1 VTDSSAQLTYKKI
14 FYFWLPLA
22 ATWIMMSVEGPFLA
36 ALIARSSEPTFNLA
50 AYGVAYSLAL
60 IIEAP
65 IIMIM
70 SASIA
75 LVKNSQSF
83 YKLRNYTY
91 AANGLITLVM
101 LIVITPPVFYFIT
114 EDLIGLPV
122 EVSTLT
128 HIATIIL
135 IPWPG
140 AIGYRRFYQGIL
152 INNNLT
158 RRVAYG
164 TVIRLLSMSFCATVL
179 YISDFVEGVVVGAA
193 SLSFA
198 VIMEAVAVR
207 FMVRTTVKKIK
218 SDVSSSGQILTYK
231 EINKFYYPLAL
242 TSFIG
247 LGVRTTVKKIKSDE
261 SSSGQIL
268 TYKEINKFYYP
279 LALTSFIGL
288 GVQPL
293 VTFFVGQSRMAIESL
308 AVLPVVTSFVFV
320 FRALG
325 LSYQEVIIALIG
337 ERKEKF
343 NPLLN
348 FAIVLAVIL
357 VSVLALFAFTPLAD
371 FWFITV
377 SGLSEPL
384 AEFAHLPLMIMFFFP
399 ALTVLISVQRGVLVA
414 AKNTKPI
421 TAGTVTE
428 FVTIVILLLILISNM
443 NLVGAVAAV
452 IAIIAGRLA
461 ANMYLMPA
469 TIKSIKSE

>member
-1 VTDSSAQLTYKKI
+1 MTDSSTQLTYKKI

-22 ATWIMMSVEGPFLA
+22 ATWIMMSIEGSFLA
-36 ALIARSSEPTFNLA
+36 ALIARSSEPKFNLA

-83 YKLRNYTY
+83 YKLRNFTY
-91 AANGLITLVM
+91 AANGLITLIM

-114 EDLIGLPV
+114 EGLIGLPV

-135 IPWPG
+135 LPWPG

-164 TVIRLLSMSFCATVL
+164 TIIRLLSMSLCATIL

-198 VIMEAVAVR
+198 VIMEAIAIR

-218 SDVSSSGQILTYK
+218 SEDSSAEQ
-231 EINKFYYPLAL
+231 
-242 TSFIG
+242 
-247 LGVRTTVKKIKSDE
+247 V
-261 SSSGQIL
+261 L

-337 ERKEKF
+337 EKKEKF
-343 NPLLN
+343 KPLLK
-348 FAIVLAVIL
+348 FAIALAIIL
-357 VSVLALFAFTPLAD
+357 VAVLGLFAFTHLAD

-377 SGLSEPL
+377 SGLDESL

-399 ALTVLISVQRGVLVA
+399 ALTVLISIQRGILVA

-421 TAGTVTE
+421 TAGTATE
-428 FVTIVILLLILISNM
+428 FVTIVIMLMILISNM
-443 NLVGAVAAV
+443 NTVGAVAAV
-452 IAIIAGRLA
+452 IAIIIGRLA
-461 ANMYLMPA
+461 SNIYLMHS
-469 TIKSIKSE
+469 TIRSLKN

>member
-1 VTDSSAQLTYKKI
+1 
-14 FYFWLPLA
+14 
-22 ATWIMMSVEGPFLA
+22 MMSVEGPFLA

-75 LVKNSQSF
+75 LVKDSQSF
-83 YKLRNYTY
+83 YKLRNFTY

-164 TVIRLLSMSFCATVL
+164 TVIRLLSMLLCAIVL

-198 VIMEAVAVR
+198 VIMEAIAIR

-218 SDVSSSGQILTYK
+218 SENSSSEQVLTY
-231 EINKFYYPLAL
+231 
-242 TSFIG
+242 
-247 LGVRTTVKKIKSDE
+247 R
-261 SSSGQIL
+261 
-268 TYKEINKFYYP
+268 EINKFYYP

-337 ERKEKF
+337 EKKEKF
-343 NPLLN
+343 KPLLK
-348 FAIVLAVIL
+348 FAIALAVIL

-377 SGLSEPL
+377 SGLSESL
-384 AEFAHLPLMIMFFFP
+384 AEFAHLPLMILFFFP
-399 ALTVLISVQRGVLVA
+399 ALTVLISIQRGVLVA

-421 TAGTVTE
+421 TVGTITE
-428 FVTIVILLLILISNM
+428 FVAIVLALIIFINHLNF
-443 NLVGAVAAV
+443 VGAVAAT
-452 IAIIAGRLA
+452 IAFVVGRIAS
-461 ANMYLMPA
+461 NIYLMRS
-469 TIKSIKSE
+469 TVRSLKN

>member
-1 VTDSSAQLTYKKI
+1 MTDSSSQLTYKKI

-75 LVKNSQSF
+75 LVKDSQSF
-83 YKLRNYTY
+83 YKLRNFTY
-91 AANGLITLVM
+91 AANALITLVM
-101 LIVITPPVFYFIT
+101 LIVVTPPFFYFIT

-164 TVIRLLSMSFCATVL
+164 TIIRLLSMSLCAIIL
-179 YISDFVEGVVVGAA
+179 YISDFVEGVIVGAA

-207 FMVRTTVKKIK
+207 FMVKTTVKKIK
-218 SDVSSSGQILTYK
+218 SDV
-231 EINKFYYPLAL
+231 
-242 TSFIG
+242 
-247 LGVRTTVKKIKSDE
+247 

-337 ERKEKF
+337 EKKEKF
-343 NPLLN
+343 KPLLN

-357 VSVLALFAFTPLAD
+357 VAVLALFAFTPLAD

-384 AEFAHLPLMIMFFFP
+384 ADFAHLPLMIMFFFP

-421 TAGTVTE
+421 TAGTLTE
-428 FVTIVILLLILISNM
+428 FITIVILLLILISKM

-452 IAIIAGRLA
+452 IAIIIGRLA
-461 ANMYLMPA
+461 ANLYLMPA
-469 TIKSIKSE
+469 AIKSIKSE

>member
-1 VTDSSAQLTYKKI
+1 VTDSSTQLTYKKI

-22 ATWIMMSVEGPFLA
+22 ATWIMMSIEGPFLA
-36 ALIARSSEPTFNLA
+36 ALIARSSEPKFNLA

-83 YKLRNYTY
+83 YKLRNFTY
-91 AANGLITLVM
+91 AANGLITLIM
-101 LIVITPPVFYFIT
+101 LIVVTPPIFYFIT

-164 TVIRLLSMSFCATVL
+164 TIIRLLSMSLCATIL

-198 VIMEAVAVR
+198 VTMEAIAIR
-207 FMVRTTVKKIK
+207 FMVRETVKKIK
-218 SDVSSSGQILTYK
+218 SEDSSAEQ
-231 EINKFYYPLAL
+231 
-242 TSFIG
+242 
-247 LGVRTTVKKIKSDE
+247 V
-261 SSSGQIL
+261 L

-337 ERKEKF
+337 EKKEKF
-343 NPLLN
+343 KPLLK
-348 FAIVLAVIL
+348 FAISLAVIL
-357 VSVLALFAFTPLAD
+357 VALLGLFAFTPLAD

-377 SGLSEPL
+377 SGLDESL

-399 ALTVLISVQRGVLVA
+399 ALTVLISIQRGILVA

-421 TAGTVTE
+421 TAGTATE
-428 FVTIVILLLILISNM
+428 FVTIVIMLMILISNKNM
-443 NLVGAVAAV
+443 VGAVAAV
-452 IAIIAGRLA
+452 IAIIIGRLA
-461 ANMYLMPA
+461 SNIYLMHPM
-469 TIKSIKSE
+469 IRSLKN

>member
-1 VTDSSAQLTYKKI
+1 
-14 FYFWLPLA
+14 
-22 ATWIMMSVEGPFLA
+22 
-36 ALIARSSEPTFNLA
+36 
-50 AYGVAYSLAL
+50 
-60 IIEAP
+60 
-65 IIMIM
+65 
-70 SASIA
+70 
-75 LVKNSQSF
+75 
-83 YKLRNYTY
+83 
-91 AANGLITLVM
+91 LITLVM
-101 LIVITPPVFYFIT
+101 LIVIIPPVFYFIT
-114 EDLIGLPV
+114 EGLIGLPN
-122 EVSTLT
+122 EVSRLT

-164 TVIRLLSMSFCATVL
+164 TVIRLLSMLLCATAL
-179 YISDFVEGVVVGAA
+179 YISDFVEGVIVGAA

-207 FMVRTTVKKIK
+207 FMVSRTVKKIK
-218 SDVSSSGQILTYK
+218 SENTSSEQ
-231 EINKFYYPLAL
+231 
-242 TSFIG
+242 
-247 LGVRTTVKKIKSDE
+247 V
-261 SSSGQIL
+261 L

-337 ERKEKF
+337 EKKEKF
-343 NPLLN
+343 KPLLN
-348 FAIVLAVIL
+348 FATVLAVIL

-371 FWFITV
+371 FWFIIV

-399 ALTVLISVQRGVLVA
+399 ALTVLISIQRGVLVA

-428 FVTIVILLLILISNM
+428 FVTIIIMLMILIGNM

-452 IAIIAGRLA
+452 IAIITGRLA
-461 ANMYLMPA
+461 SNIYLMHS
-469 TIKSIKSE
+469 TVRSLKN

>member
-1 VTDSSAQLTYKKI
+1 
-14 FYFWLPLA
+14 
-22 ATWIMMSVEGPFLA
+22 MSVEGPFLA

-75 LVKNSQSF
+75 LVKDSQSF
-83 YKLRNYTY
+83 YKLRNFTY

-101 LIVITPPVFYFIT
+101 ILIVTPPVFYFIT
-114 EDLIGLPV
+114 EELIGLPG

-128 HIATIIL
+128 HIATILL

-152 INNNLT
+152 INHNLT

-164 TVIRLLSMSFCATVL
+164 TVIRLLSMSLCATIL
-179 YISDFVEGVVVGAA
+179 FISDFVEGVVVGAA

-198 VIMEAVAVR
+198 VIMEAIAIR
-207 FMVRTTVKKIK
+207 FMVKTTIKKVK
-218 SDVSSSGQILTYK
+218 SEETSSAQVLTY
-231 EINKFYYPLAL
+231 
-242 TSFIG
+242 
-247 LGVRTTVKKIKSDE
+247 R
-261 SSSGQIL
+261 
-268 TYKEINKFYYP
+268 EINKFYYP

-308 AVLPVVTSFVFV
+308 AVLPVVTSFVFI

-337 ERKEKF
+337 EKKEKF
-343 NPLLN
+343 KPLLN

-377 SGLSEPL
+377 SGLSESL
-384 AEFAHLPLMIMFFFP
+384 ADFAHLPLMIMFFFP
-399 ALTVLISVQRGVLVA
+399 ALTVLISIQRGVLVA
-414 AKNTKPI
+414 AKNTRPI
-421 TAGTVTE
+421 TTGTIAE
-428 FVTIVILLLILISNM
+428 FVTIVIVMMILISQM
-443 NLVGAVAAV
+443 KIVGAVAAV
-452 IAIIAGRLA
+452 IALILGRLA
-461 ANMYLMPA
+461 SNIYLMRP
-469 TIKSIKSE
+469 TFHSLKN